1 MTEADTRL
9 AHAPAD
15 HPRLAPRKIL
25 ESPKVGDSIDRQ
37 DRRRIIALLLDQLAD
52 LRGRPG
58 RQFGHRGDRRLVKR
72 FRVILRRGAC
82 LFWFIDI
89 GSLLTSFRN
98 AQPHNYIILLYT
110 SFAGV

>member
-1 MTEADTRL
+1 MPLVIRATA
-9 AHAPAD
+9 APQAA
-15 HPRLAPRKIL
+15 RNTAQFRA
-25 ESPKVGDSIDRQ
+25 
-37 DRRRIIALLLDQLAD
+37 RRRQ
-52 LRGRPG
+52 
-58 RQFGHRGDRRLVKR
+58 RRILHSR
-72 FRVILRRGAC
+72 RVIRRRGAC